1 MQLAVSD
8 SKIGVSLYFLAS
20 PNCIHSQRFAGSSR
34 STRLSYSFLRAEK
47 RIEESKLLRVR

>member
-34 STRLSYSFLRAEK
+34 STRPFLRAEK